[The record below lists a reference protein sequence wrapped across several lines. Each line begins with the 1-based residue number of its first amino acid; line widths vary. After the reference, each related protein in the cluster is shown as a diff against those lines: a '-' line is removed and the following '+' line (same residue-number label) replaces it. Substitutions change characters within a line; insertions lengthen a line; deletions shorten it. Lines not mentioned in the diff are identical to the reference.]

1 LKQSAESFVR
11 PNLQEAVMKTTDNT
25 VFNFLQ
31 EFAPVIE
38 ADLLFVFAG
47 FKVYRNIPIIN
58 DDPSIYYL
66 TIIPVKFNGVSE
78 SSILAVKF
86 NEPNDLSKTLD
97 VKTRLFIYTGND
109 LEQWEF
115 LTRGIIQVLAQSR
128 IRVQNGN
135 YRLRIQ
141 KIN

>member
-1 LKQSAESFVR
+1 MKQNAECFVR
-11 PNLQEAVMKTTDNT
+11 PNLQDAAMKTTDNT

-38 ADLLFVFAG
+38 ADLLFVFAR
-47 FKVYRNIPIIN
+47 FKVYRNIPLIN
-58 DDPSIYYL
+58 DDPSVYYL
-66 TIIPVKFNGVSE
+66 TIIPLQFKDVSE
-78 SSILAVKF
+78 SAILAVKF

-109 LEQWEF
+109 LELWEF

-128 IRVQNGN
+128 IKVMNGN
-135 YRLRIQ
+135 YRLRMQ

>member
-1 LKQSAESFVR
+1 M
-11 PNLQEAVMKTTDNT
+11 NIDKTP
-25 VFNFLQ
+25 FSFLQ
-31 EFAPVIE
+31 PFAPVIE

-47 FKVYRNIPIIN
+47 FKVYRNIPLTN
-58 DDPSIYYL
+58 DDPAVFYL

-78 SSILAVKF
+78 SAILAVKF
-86 NEPNDLSKTLD
+86 NEPNNLSKTIE
-97 VKTRLFIYTGND
+97 VRTKLFIYTGND

-115 LTRGIIQVLAQSR
+115 LCRGIIQVLAQGR
-128 IRVQNGN
+128 IKVLNGN

>member
-11 PNLQEAVMKTTDNT
+11 PNLQEPVMKTTDNT

-47 FKVYRNIPIIN
+47 FKVYRNIPLIN

-115 LTRGIIQVLAQSR
+115 LTRGIIQVLSQSR

-135 YRLRIQ
+135 YRIRIQ